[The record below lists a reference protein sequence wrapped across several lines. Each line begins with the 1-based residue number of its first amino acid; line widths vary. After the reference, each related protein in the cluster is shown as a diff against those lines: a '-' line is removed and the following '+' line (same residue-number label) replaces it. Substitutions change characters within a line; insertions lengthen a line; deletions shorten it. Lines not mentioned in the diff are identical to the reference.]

1 MSTPIDIIR
10 AWWIA
15 AHPTPQQSELAQNR
29 LNICKQCDS
38 MVDSVVFDKKCNEC
52 GCPIGKKIFTPVIG
66 GCPIGNWDIV
76 DGVNTK
82 KNKSII

>member
-1 MSTPIDIIR
+1 MSTPIDVIR

-38 MVDSVVFDKKCNEC
+38 MVDSVVFDKKCNQL
-52 GCPIGKKIFTPVIG
+52 
-66 GCPIGNWDIV
+66 
-76 DGVNTK
+76 
-82 KNKSII
+82 

>member
-15 AHPTPQQSELAQNR
+15 AHPNPQQSELAQKR
-29 LNICKQCDS
+29 LSICNKCDS

-52 GCPIGKKIFTPVIG
+52 GCPIGKKIFTSKMG
-66 GCPIGNWDIV
+66 TCDLHKWDKV
-76 DGVNTK
+76 EGL
-82 KNKSII
+82 